1 MLRTHRYP
9 DPVDVLYGL
18 IRTDSAEL
26 KSVVGFFAHPDD
38 EVLGAGGTIA
48 RLAGEGHSV
57 VTGILGEGV
66 TSRYADRAD
75 ADKGMLDRL
84 RQQARQAAK
93 LLGAA
98 DTLFGGLPDNRF
110 DSVALLD
117 VVKIVERWISE
128 IRPARVFTQHGGDL
142 NIDHAVTFRASLT
155 ATRPI
160 EGCTVREL
168 LAYEVASSTEWAFGR
183 FEPVFRPNV
192 FVDITSTLGRKIDAM
207 ALYESESRSFPHP
220 RSADGLHAAAR
231 RWGSAAGIDAAEAF
245 ELIRGIE

>member
-1 MLRTHRYP
+1 MN
-9 DPVDVLYGL
+9 VLV
-18 IRTDSAEL
+18 IA
-26 KSVVGFFAHPDD
+26 AHPDD
-38 EVLGAGGTIA
+38 EVLGCGGTIA
-48 RLAGEGHSV
+48 RLAGEGHTV

-66 TSRYADRAD
+66 TSRHANRAD

-84 RQQARQAAK
+84 RQQARQAAR

-142 NIDHAVTFRASLT
+142 NIDHAVTFRATLT
-155 ATRPI
+155 AIRPM
-160 EGCTVREL
+160 EGCAVREL

-183 FEPVFRPNV
+183 FEPVFRPSV
-192 FVDITSTLGRKIDAM
+192 FVDITATLDRKIDAM
-207 ALYESESRSFPHP
+207 ALYESESRPFPHP
-220 RSADGLHAAAR
+220 RSAESLRASAQ
-231 RWGSAAGIDAAEAF
+231 RWGSVAGVGAAEAF
-245 ELIRGIE
+245 ELIRANY